1 MLALDLLRAHPHHV
15 RHSSS
20 RRNPWLRFP
29 AAGNFDLNE
38 TAGSI
43 L

>member
-1 MLALDLLRAHPHHV
+1 MLALDLLRAAPHNV

-29 AAGNFDLNE
+29 AAGKFDLNKA
-38 TAGSI
+38 AGSI
-43 L
+43 